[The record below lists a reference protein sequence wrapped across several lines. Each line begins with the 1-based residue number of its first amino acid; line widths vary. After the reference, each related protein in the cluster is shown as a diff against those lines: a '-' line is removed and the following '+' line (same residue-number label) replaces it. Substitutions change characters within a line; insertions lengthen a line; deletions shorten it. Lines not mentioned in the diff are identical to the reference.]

1 MQGLNLTI
9 WAMNLSSLQKDKISI
24 SSEDLRPSRLCNQKF
39 GTDDG
44 LLAYFQMIDV
54 STSGL
59 LWWFDEA
66 NQVKKFKN
74 LWSYVECM
82 KISWRLKNLV

>member
-1 MQGLNLTI
+1 MCI
-9 WAMNLSSLQKDKISI
+9 
-24 SSEDLRPSRLCNQKF
+24 ERLKV
-39 GTDDG
+39 
-44 LLAYFQMIDV
+44 IV

-66 NQVKKFKN
+66 NQVKKFKT
-74 LWSYVECM
+74 LWAYVECM

>member
-1 MQGLNLTI
+1 MF
-9 WAMNLSSLQKDKISI
+9 SLDI
-24 SSEDLRPSRLCNQKF
+24 C
-39 GTDDG
+39 
-44 LLAYFQMIDV
+44 V

-66 NQVKKFKN
+66 NQVKKFKT

-82 KISWRLKNLV
+82 KIEELGLELGSVCCGVSLRFNQWCMQS